1 MVKDGGTCCFLF
13 LPSEFIC
20 KKNVTTGDRTVSSL
34 YITYISTEMRIQFRL
49 QSSNTSTSVSSTTYT
64 ELSSEESYEL
74 LEDEAISEDQAA
86 RMVQK
91 WKRQKK

>member
-1 MVKDGGTCCFLF
+1 
-13 LPSEFIC
+13 
-20 KKNVTTGDRTVSSL
+20 
-34 YITYISTEMRIQFRL
+34 MRIQFRL